1 MRPHAN
7 DARLPARTSRPRGE
21 THRISFA
28 RARPYPH
35 CGYGRG
41 TRAPGTG
48 AQKNISGAKIF
59 EGAHKR
65 PACAAKKE
73 ERPSGKEAAFCAKIL
88 PVVHRMWI
96 SPVKMWTNGQMRPQ
110 KNSCARRLCTLCAP
124 SINNRAV
131 EKPAPPPACRKKRT
145 HVKSSRL
152 SAAVSMLFCIDP
164 FSLVSGFTSIAAF
177 FPAVRAEYLP

>member
-1 MRPHAN
+1 MPC
-7 DARLPARTSRPRGE
+7 LPARTSRPRGE

-65 PACAAKKE
+65 TACAAKKE

-145 HVKSSRL
+145 PVKNSPL
-152 SAAVSMLFCIDP
+152 SAAVSMLSCIDP
-164 FSLVSGFTSIAAF
+164 FSLVSGFSSIAAF